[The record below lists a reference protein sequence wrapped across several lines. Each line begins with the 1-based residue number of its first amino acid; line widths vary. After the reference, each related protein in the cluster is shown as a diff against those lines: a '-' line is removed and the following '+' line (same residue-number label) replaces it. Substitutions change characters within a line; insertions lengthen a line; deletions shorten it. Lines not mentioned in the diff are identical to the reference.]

1 MKNTQNLVF
10 SKKMIHL
17 CMRLRCYGYN
27 SRFGKDSYG
36 SVHRGEEVKS
46 LFSDDWGNHL
56 ETEYGN
62 QFATEYGN
70 QFATEYGNQFITE
83 YGNQFATEYGN
94 QLGSDWLLTKII
106 GYKRQNSY
114 LCTRLIIIRIRKSIP
129 LADRKPKGCLFSA
142 EALPLFYNN
151 RYNPETCII
160 LPIALLLWQRR
171 YRPKMEKQTS
181 KKS

>member
-1 MKNTQNLVF
+1 
-10 SKKMIHL
+10 
-17 CMRLRCYGYN
+17 MRLRCYGYN

-56 ETEYGN
+56 E
-62 QFATEYGN
+62 
-70 QFATEYGNQFITE
+70 TEYGNQFITE

-114 LCTRLIIIRIRKSIP
+114 LCTRLIIIRIRKSTP
-129 LADRKPKGCLFSA
+129 LADRKPKGCFISERIPSSFLILHPA
-142 EALPLFYNN
+142 RRLGKGPIHRALP
-151 RYNPETCII
+151 P
-160 LPIALLLWQRR
+160 
-171 YRPKMEKQTS
+171 
-181 KKS
+181 

>member
-1 MKNTQNLVF
+1 MKNTQNLVI

-62 QFATEYGN
+62 QF
-70 QFATEYGNQFITE
+70 ITE

-94 QLGSDWLLTKII
+94 QLGSDLLLTKISVI
-106 GYKRQNSY
+106 NDKNMQ
-114 LCTRLIIIRIRKSIP
+114 
-129 LADRKPKGCLFSA
+129 CLSFITDKIVTFVSD
-142 EALPLFYNN
+142 
-151 RYNPETCII
+151 
-160 LPIALLLWQRR
+160 
-171 YRPKMEKQTS
+171 
-181 KKS
+181 

>member
-62 QFATEYGN
+62 QFITEYGI

>member
-1 MKNTQNLVF
+1 
-10 SKKMIHL
+10 
-17 CMRLRCYGYN
+17 MRLRCYGYN

-62 QFATEYGN
+62 QFITEYGN
-70 QFATEYGNQFITE
+70 QFATEYGNQFATE

-129 LADRKPKGCLFSA
+129 LADRKPKGCFISERIPSSFLILHPA
-142 EALPLFYNN
+142 RRLGKGPIHRALP
-151 RYNPETCII
+151 P
-160 LPIALLLWQRR
+160 
-171 YRPKMEKQTS
+171 
-181 KKS
+181 

>member
-1 MKNTQNLVF
+1 
-10 SKKMIHL
+10 
-17 CMRLRCYGYN
+17 MRLRCYGYN

-62 QFATEYGN
+62 QFITEYRNQFITEYRNQFITEYGN
-70 QFATEYGNQFITE
+70 QFVTE

-106 GYKRQNSY
+106 GYKR
-114 LCTRLIIIRIRKSIP
+114 
-129 LADRKPKGCLFSA
+129 
-142 EALPLFYNN
+142 
-151 RYNPETCII
+151 
-160 LPIALLLWQRR
+160 
-171 YRPKMEKQTS
+171 
-181 KKS
+181 

>member
-1 MKNTQNLVF
+1 
-10 SKKMIHL
+10 
-17 CMRLRCYGYN
+17 MRLRCYGYN

-62 QFATEYGN
+62 QFITEYGNQFATEYGN

-94 QLGSDWLLTKII
+94 QLGSDLLLTKISVI
-106 GYKRQNSY
+106 NDKNMQ
-114 LCTRLIIIRIRKSIP
+114 
-129 LADRKPKGCLFSA
+129 CLSFITDKIVTFV
-142 EALPLFYNN
+142 PD
-151 RYNPETCII
+151 
-160 LPIALLLWQRR
+160 
-171 YRPKMEKQTS
+171 
-181 KKS
+181 

>member
-1 MKNTQNLVF
+1 
-10 SKKMIHL
+10 
-17 CMRLRCYGYN
+17 MRLRCYGYN

-62 QFATEYGN
+62 QFITEYGN